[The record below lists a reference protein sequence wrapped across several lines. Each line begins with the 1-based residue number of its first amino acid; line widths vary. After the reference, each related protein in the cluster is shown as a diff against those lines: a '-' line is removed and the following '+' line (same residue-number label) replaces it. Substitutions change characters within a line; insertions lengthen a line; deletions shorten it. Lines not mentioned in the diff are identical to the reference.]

1 MRSLFGSDND
11 LVAAAAAWRSLK
23 VCGNLKRRTAKHV
36 RLSRELGVTLSAMTQ
51 IADRLEKARLVM
63 REAEAGD
70 RRVRRLSLTARAAK
84 MMQKHRD
91 ARVQR
96 MTEVLERVEPA
107 SREKLL
113 AGLQALVAACNHSK
127 SGMAKKRAA

>member
-1 MRSLFGSDND
+1 
-11 LVAAAAAWRSLK
+11 
-23 VCGNLKRRTAKHV
+23 
-36 RLSRELGVTLSAMTQ
+36 MTQ

-70 RRVRRLSLTARAAK
+70 RRVRRLNLTARAAK
-84 MMQKHRD
+84 MMQKRRD

-96 MTEVLERVEPA
+96 MIEVLEHIEPA

-113 AGLQALVAACNHSK
+113 AGMDALLQACGKAHGSEIVDIQPDQVKPDYMSSNAKSSAHSDQG
-127 SGMAKKRAA
+127 SHHR